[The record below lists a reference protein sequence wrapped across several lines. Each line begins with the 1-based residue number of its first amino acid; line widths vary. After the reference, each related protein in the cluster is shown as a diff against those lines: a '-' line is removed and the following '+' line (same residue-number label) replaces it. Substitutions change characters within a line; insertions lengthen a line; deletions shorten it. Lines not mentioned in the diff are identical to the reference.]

1 MSATTLDGNILVTGG
16 TDTAGS
22 ALASAEI
29 YDFSASQWLNVGN
42 LNTARS
48 KHEAA
53 LVAEGTVLITGGTPV
68 TTSSELFDPLTN
80 SFTEIESM
88 GHARYSHQSTAPSDG
103 RVIVTDGYN
112 GSSNVSQFEE
122 YK

>member
-1 MSATTLDGNILVTGG
+1 
-16 TDTAGS
+16 
-22 ALASAEI
+22 
-29 YDFSASQWLNVGN
+29 
-42 LNTARS
+42 
-48 KHEAA
+48 
-53 LVAEGTVLITGGTPV
+53 V

-88 GHARYSHQSTAPSDG
+88 GHARYSHQSTALSDG
-103 RVIVTDGYN
+103 RVIVTGGYN